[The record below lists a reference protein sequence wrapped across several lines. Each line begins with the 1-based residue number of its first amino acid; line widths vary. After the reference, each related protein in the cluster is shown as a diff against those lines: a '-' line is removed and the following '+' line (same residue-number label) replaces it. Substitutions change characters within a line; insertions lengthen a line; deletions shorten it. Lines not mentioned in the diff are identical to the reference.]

1 MERKIIQVYT
11 QQKNVGIGTTTADAA
26 LTVGSSDRID
36 GNARITGITTMNNT
50 VVGSATTELIVSW

>member
-1 MERKIIQVYT
+1 MAWTNSTGINT
-11 QQKNVGIGTTTADAA
+11 TSNVGIGTTTADAA

-50 VVGSATTELIVSW
+50 VVGMCNDRTYCSW